1 MQSTDLTLRLPE
13 WMELSAPRSRD
24 GLEIHREEVLSWHVD
39 PETERVRFLSVIA
52 GDREAARAVATELD
66 AVHRFDITPIDEDAF
81 YAYAVMDVRAA
92 DASLMGAFDEPGLVI
107 VPPIVYTS
115 SETVHVTV
123 LGEPDALAGLL
134 EAFPDGVEIDVER
147 VSDHRHRA
155 ETLAG
160 RLTARQFE
168 AMETARELGYYDVPR
183 TGSLAE
189 VAAALE
195 CSESAA
201 STLLRTVESALV
213 DAALGR
219 DR

>member
-13 WMELSAPRSRD
+13 WMRLPVAKSVDEL
-24 GLEIHREEVLSWHVD
+24 EVHREEVLSWHVD
-39 PETERVRFLSVIA
+39 PERKQLRFLSVIV
-52 GDREAARAVATELD
+52 GDREAAQAVATELD
-66 AVHRFDITPIDEDAF
+66 VVHRFDVTPIDADTF
-81 YAYAVMDVRAA
+81 YAYAVMDIRTA
-92 DASLMGAFDEPGLVI
+92 DASLMSVFDDPGLVI
-107 VPPIVYTS
+107 VPPIVYTGP
-115 SETVHVTV
+115 ETVHVTA
-123 LGEPDALAGLL
+123 LGESDALAGLL
-134 EAFPDGVEIDVER
+134 ERFPDGVEIEVER

-168 AMETARELGYYDVPR
+168 AMETARECGYYDVPR

-201 STLLRTVESALV
+201 STLLRTVESSLV
-213 DAALGR
+213 DAALGQ
-219 DR
+219 

>member
-13 WMELSAPRSRD
+13 WMALPVPQSQD
-24 GLEIHREEVLSWHVD
+24 GLEVHREELLSWHVD

-52 GDREAARAVATELD
+52 GDREAAREVATELD
-66 AVHRFDITPIDEDAF
+66 VVHRFEIMPIDEDTF

-92 DASLMGAFDEPGLVI
+92 DERLMRAFDEPGLVI
-107 VPPIVYTS
+107 VPPVVYTAS
-115 SETVHVTV
+115 STVHVTV
-123 LGEPDALAGLL
+123 LGEPDALASLL
-134 EAFPDGVEIDVER
+134 EGVPDDVEIDVDR

-168 AMETARELGYYDVPR
+168 AMEAARAVGYYDVPR
-183 TGSLAE
+183 SGSLAD
-189 VAAALE
+189 VATELE

-201 STLLRTVESALV
+201 STLLRTVESELV

-219 DR
+219 